1 MIIDLMRAMVLMP
14 QLRHRALELCGG
26 SHILARYEQTFA
38 QYLKGKPDANDEVKK
53 KAPAPETCDHWD
65 TVKGATSIKRYGNPS
80 GRYARCRR
88 CLFRWKWN
96 DQAKPPCWAAYPD
109 TQDASRASSSQLPLP
124 TSVHLDQAPTS
135 QRNSPASSKTVFVA
149 PQPKTR
155 QRQTEVLPMW
165 EAGEFPV
172 PVTDEDLDDGMEHS
186 REEDTD
192 SEVNYHWD

>member
-1 MIIDLMRAMVLMP
+1 MARWRRILLKVYKIFQQVAMIIDLMRAMVLMP

-53 KAPAPETCDHWD
+53 KAPAPETRDHWD
-65 TVKGATSIKRYGNPS
+65 TVKGATFIKRYGNPS

-96 DQAKPPCWAAYPD
+96 DQANPPCWAAYPD

-124 TSVHLDQAPTS
+124 
-135 QRNSPASSKTVFVA
+135 
-149 PQPKTR
+149 
-155 QRQTEVLPMW
+155 
-165 EAGEFPV
+165 
-172 PVTDEDLDDGMEHS
+172 
-186 REEDTD
+186 
-192 SEVNYHWD
+192 